1 MTTSLPKTDIW
12 LLTASTPNG
21 QKISCTLEEL
31 GIDYESKKIDITKDG
46 QKEPWFLKINPNGR
60 IPAIV
65 DRTKSP
71 NVPVFESGSIMLYLC
86 ENYDP
91 EHRISYPYNTSRYWQ
106 LLQWLFFMNAGVGPM
121 QGQANHFYRC
131 APEKIKYGIDRYQNE
146 TKRLYGI
153 LDKRLEEQGA
163 QDTVGG
169 DATVSN
175 KGPWLVGEKMT
186 VADIANFCWV
196 NWAEWAGVNIDQ
208 FPHLKDW
215 RDRINARPAIQKGL
229 DVPEPF
235 EMKKKMQSKEGEK
248 EFEKYHSEWVMK
260 GQNDEAEKQRGG
272 R

>member
-1 MTTSLPKTDIW
+1 MHLALIY
-12 LLTASTPNG
+12 
-21 QKISCTLEEL
+21 Q
-31 GIDYESKKIDITKDG
+31 GI
-46 QKEPWFLKINPNGR
+46 
-60 IPAIV
+60 
-65 DRTKSP
+65 
-71 NVPVFESGSIMLYLC
+71 
-86 ENYDP
+86 
-91 EHRISYPYNTSRYWQ
+91 
-106 LLQWLFFMNAGVGPM
+106 

-208 FPHLKDW
+208 FPHLKVIDSNMLGDHELMGLMQDW

-235 EMKKKMQSKEGEK
+235 EMKKKMQSKVSTISG
-248 EFEKYHSEWVMK
+248 SSW
-260 GQNDEAEKQRGG
+260 GLS
-272 R
+272 